1 MQLTPNNSKAL
12 IVLAV
17 MTISVIAC
25 AWMLGAKPLG
35 DHESYVSVTAR
46 EMLKSGDWVVPT
58 YNGELRLQKTPL
70 NYWFVAT
77 IAKFTG
83 RVDEIAARLPSV
95 LCAMLSVGAILYFVS
110 RQLTFRIAVIAALIW
125 STSLAF
131 VRYGHSARP
140 EMALT
145 CFVTI
150 AFLAF
155 YSAMLATQRKKQKIY
170 MLVFWLS
177 FALAMLAKGPAPL
190 PLILVPLFLYFLIF
204 RRWKL
209 LPKTLPIA
217 GTIIFLV
224 IVLAWPVCVMARL
237 AALTGDGQII
247 SNITFWK
254 REFVSRFMGSY
265 AAGNKPFY
273 YYSYVMFQYML
284 PWAPFVP
291 IALAAPFYRV
301 WGKKQETLLFLWLW
315 FVADIVVMSVSG
327 GKRMHYILPAMPAM
341 AILSG
346 VLFEDMVFSRQAYT
360 AMFSR
365 NLLLF
370 YAGAI
375 VAGVLGVG
383 SYYRLEPQFI
393 RPTIILGVL
402 ALIML
407 SVVLIL
413 FTRKKNTHACVA
425 IFAGYCVL
433 LALAFKFFLIP
444 YSSTRYV
451 RPFAREVAAQV
462 PATDN
467 LTAYHDV
474 ASRLV
479 HYFGREVPI
488 AQDISQAQ
496 ERYQQGDWILAMGRF
511 ADELINGPGFE
522 TYRAWENA
530 MRIKG
535 KVVAG
540 TLFHRPQAHFVVDP
554 CQ

>member
-1 MQLTPNNSKAL
+1 MELTPNNSKAF

-17 MTISVIAC
+17 MAVSAITC

-46 EMLKSGDWVVPT
+46 EMLQSGDWVVPT

-95 LCAMLSVGAILYFVS
+95 FCAMLSVGAILYFVS

-125 STSLAF
+125 STSVAF

-155 YSAMLATQRKKQKIY
+155 YSAMLATQRTRQKIY

-224 IVLAWPVCVMARL
+224 IVLAWPVCVMTRL
-237 AALTGDGQII
+237 VASTGDGQTLG
-247 SNITFWK
+247 NITFWK
-254 REFVSRFMGSY
+254 REFIDRFIGSY

-284 PWAPFVP
+284 PWVAFVP

-315 FVADIVVMSVSG
+315 FAGGVAIMSLSS

-360 AMFSR
+360 ARFSR

-370 YAGAI
+370 YVGAI
-375 VAGVLGVG
+375 VAGMVGVG
-383 SYYRLEPQFI
+383 CYDRLDPQFI
-393 RPTIILGVL
+393 RPTIILGAL
-402 ALIML
+402 ALIVL

-413 FTRKKNTHACVA
+413 FTRKRNAHACVV

-433 LALAFKFFLIP
+433 LIVAFKIFLIP
-444 YSSTRYV
+444 YSSTRHV
-451 RPFAREVAAQV
+451 KPFAREVAARV

-467 LTAYHDV
+467 LTAYHGV
-474 ASRLV
+474 ASRFV
-479 HYFGREVPI
+479 HYFGRKVPI
-488 AQDISQAQ
+488 AQDISQAH
-496 ERYQQGDWILAMGRF
+496 ERYQQGDWILATGRF
-511 ADELINGPGFE
+511 ADELINDPEFE
-522 TYRAWENA
+522 TDRVWENA
-530 MRIKG
+530 IRSKG

-540 TLFHRPQAHFVVDP
+540 AIFHRSAGTLKLPSQ
-554 CQ
+554 